1 MFFASNFLMPTM
13 SQCVETDL
21 KEEEAPASCTG
32 VVGFNVHANITSC
45 SCSLVK
51 VRLDPEFFQFYIT
64 LLEI

>member
-1 MFFASNFLMPTM
+1 M

-32 VVGFNVHANITSC
+32 VVGFNVHTNITSC